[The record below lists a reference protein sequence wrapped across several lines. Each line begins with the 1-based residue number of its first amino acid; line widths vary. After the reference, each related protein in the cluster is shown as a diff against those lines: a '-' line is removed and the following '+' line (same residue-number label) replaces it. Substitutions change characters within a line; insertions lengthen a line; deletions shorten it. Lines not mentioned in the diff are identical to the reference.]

1 MHFSKCIQIY
11 VFLVVALACCLPV
24 RAQTDQVSL
33 DDILQAGGQ
42 WLSENIDPDVLRL
55 LGDMDEAKAR
65 KFLDDFQQWLQSEYV
80 EDVASI
86 KETAAVVLP
95 LLERYEET
103 WPYAVWLKTRLD
115 YLEMAD
121 QFKKTLP
128 QPPKKPGEVAKP
140 VFYPEPEVERK
151 VWRKKL
157 EKKSLPKGAE
167 AYVDRLKPIFAAQ
180 KVPDKLVWIAEVES
194 SFAPYARSP
203 AGAAGLFQ
211 LMPQTAKIYGLSSWP
226 RDERLQPEKNAKAA
240 ARHLKYL
247 HKEFKDWPLALAAY
261 NAGEGRVRS
270 LLGRYKAQS
279 FDNIA
284 THLPVET
291 QMYVPKIEATLLRRE
306 GVSLSQLSL
315 PDF

>member
-1 MHFSKCIQIY
+1 MSCFRNISISIIIFFVYTCSS
-11 VFLVVALACCLPV
+11 PV
-24 RAQTDQVSL
+24 TAQSDQMSL
-33 DDILQAGGQ
+33 DDILQAGEQ
-42 WLSENIDPDVLRL
+42 WLQENIDPDVIRL
-55 LGDMDEAKAR
+55 LGEMDGAR
-65 KFLDDFQQWLQSEYV
+65 AQKFLGDFQQWLHSEYV
-80 EDVASI
+80 VDVTSI

-115 YLEMAD
+115 YLEMAQ
-121 QFKKTLP
+121 QFRQTLP
-128 QPPKKPGEVAKP
+128 PPLKIPGEAPKP

-151 VWRKKL
+151 VWRKKI
-157 EKKSLPKGAE
+157 ENKSLPKGAE
-167 AYVDRLKPIFAAQ
+167 VYVDRLKPIFAAQ

-194 SFAPYARSP
+194 SFVPYARSP

-211 LMPQTAKIYGLSSWP
+211 LMPQTAKTYGLSSWP

-247 HKEFKDWPLALAAY
+247 HREFKDWPLTLAAY

-270 LLGRYKAQS
+270 LMGKYKADS
-279 FDNIA
+279 FDGIA

-306 GVSLSQLSL
+306 GMTLSQLST
-315 PDF
+315 P